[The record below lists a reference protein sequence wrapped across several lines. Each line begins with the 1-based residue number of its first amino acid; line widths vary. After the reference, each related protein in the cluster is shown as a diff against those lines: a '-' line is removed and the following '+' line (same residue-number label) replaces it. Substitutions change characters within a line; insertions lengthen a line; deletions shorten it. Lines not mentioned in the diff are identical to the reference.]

1 MLQNTPEP
9 ADAKC
14 LNLVVE
20 AWCIA
25 GNMKNAKRALHS
37 IFSDLGCE
45 PDEEV
50 QFMCDETSRECAR
63 RPEQTRHRETQLD
76 YKAECGVKDTDR
88 DCYPKIDIA
97 LKHSLTRERIQ
108 TFALLAAGW
117 ARAGKI
123 SVASEILLSLATKD
137 FDSSKIDLNAIV
149 FDWAKKKWRRVTAR
163 ARARTHTHTRCTN
176 THKMH
181 THTHTACA
189 RTHTQERERCLYLDK
204 LRGVPICL
212 RCRRWPS
219 DVTAARTHTHIIQWP
234 CYCRACLRC
243 YELARMRSTLTQDR
257 NLCMQVKGF
266 DFTLPT
272 LVKEQPPPSLEVV
285 LSCAVPACMSLCL
298 SSYLL

>member
-163 ARARTHTHTRCTN
+163 GARTHTHTHDAQ
-176 THKMH
+176 THTKC
-181 THTHTACA
+181 THTHTQRARAHTHKRERGVFTWINSEESPFACVA
-189 RTHTQERERCLYLDK
+189 ADGLAMLLLPAHTHT
-204 LRGVPICL
+204 
-212 RCRRWPS
+212 
-219 DVTAARTHTHIIQWP
+219 
-234 CYCRACLRC
+234 
-243 YELARMRSTLTQDR
+243 
-257 NLCMQVKGF
+257 
-266 DFTLPT
+266 
-272 LVKEQPPPSLEVV
+272 
-285 LSCAVPACMSLCL
+285 
-298 SSYLL
+298 